1 MDKNKIII
9 IALIVIIIILTI
21 SIFSIML
28 HDNKQ
33 DSKIIIKANS
43 TIYQGDTIDIVL
55 TDSNNNPLSNKTV
68 IVNITGENNFNDYMI
83 KTDSRGI
90 GKLKINNTEGNYT
103 INCTFNGDDE
113 YNGNTSFK
121 NVIVE
126 IKQAVTSLN
135 SADSTTYTEPEYGS
149 DSYVEKW
156 DKSQRA
162 GDSWSYT
169 HDQPVK
175 HEGGHDYKRMYD
187 EDTGESYWYQMDH
200 DFYE

>member
-9 IALIVIIIILTI
+9 IALVVIIIILTI

-68 IVNITGENNFNDYMI
+68 IVNITGENNFNYYMI

-103 INCTFNGDDE
+103 INCTFNGDDD

-121 NVIVE
+121 NIIVE

-135 SADSTTYTEPEYGS
+135 SADFTSYTEPEYGS

-169 HDQPVK
+169 HNQPVK

-187 EDTGESYWYQMDH
+187 EDTGESYWYQMDQ

>member
-68 IVNITGENNFNDYMI
+68 IVNISGENNFNDYMI

-113 YNGNTSFK
+113 YNGNASFK

-169 HDQPVK
+169 HDQPIK

-187 EDTGESYWYQMDH
+187 EDTGESYWYQMDQ